1 MFENKRLLIFDLD
14 GTLVDTVK
22 DLMEAVNFALQKNG
36 YEPKSLKHITK
47 AIGNGVE
54 ILISRCLD
62 DGFNNPKYQIVLED
76 FRNYYLTH
84 YDVFTTPYNGVFE
97 TLLKLK
103 NRGFILSVCT
113 NKLDEA
119 AKIIINKF
127 YPSIFSIIQGSV
139 PSLKKK
145 PARDMIDRVI
155 ELSSIADRKEV
166 LYIGDTNVDLEVAIN
181 SNVDSVLVSYGYR
194 TKKELLDLNAR
205 SPIIDNINDLLD
217 LL

>member
-1 MFENKRLLIFDLD
+1 MFKDKKLLIFDLD

-22 DLMEAVNFALQKNG
+22 DLMAAVNFSLEKHAF
-36 YEPKSLKHITK
+36 EPKSLTHITK

-54 ILISRCLD
+54 TLIARCLE
-62 DGFNNPKYQIVLED
+62 DGFSNPKHKIVLDD
-76 FRNYYLTH
+76 FRKYYLSHFDVYTKP
-84 YDVFTTPYNGVFE
+84 YDGVLE
-97 TLLKLK
+97 VLKELK
-103 NRGFILSVCT
+103 NRGYVLSVCT

-127 YPSIFSIIQGSV
+127 YPNIFSIIQGSI

-155 ELSSIADRKEV
+155 QLSSIKDRKEV